1 MNTLSRRRFVRCIC
15 GMGILPMSPG
25 DMAAGA
31 ALVPFSGALGSAE
44 AQKSAPR
51 RPIIDITDLYHPP
64 QDPGDNFDLIAA
76 YALPE
81 VDLRAVIFDVTER
94 FRRPFTTPDGQYCD
108 PTGPR
113 DPGFIPVAQL
123 NYIFNRNVPCA
134 AAPFAAM
141 RAPDDT
147 MRDAPGFQQAGI
159 ELLIETLRTSA
170 EPVHIVS
177 FGSARPLAVAYNREP
192 ALLREKTALV
202 HLCAGAAPAGYIEWN
217 VQLDPH
223 AFVRILRSDL
233 PVAIYPCATDKGP
246 FDLGHHNCFW
256 KLENLHF
263 IREMAPRLQRYCA
276 FAFERSARSD
286 FLVAMDEDAPEDVFE
301 RVCGRPHN
309 VWETAV
315 WASVSGRRLMR
326 HEDGTHRLL
335 ATGEVLPGDTEIPD
349 GLRACRVDVR
359 DDGQFDFELV
369 ENGVSNFSIYHR
381 PDPKLNETAL
391 REALPALYASFRP

>member
-1 MNTLSRRRFVRCIC
+1 MNKLSRRGFVQSACC
-15 GMGILPMSPG
+15 V
-25 DMAAGA
+25 AAGA
-31 ALVPFSGALGSAE
+31 TVMPFHGALDRVE
-44 AQKSAPR
+44 AKEIESR
-51 RPIIDITDLYHPP
+51 RPVIDITDLYHPP

-141 RAPDDT
+141 RAPDDP

-159 ELLIETLRTSA
+159 ELLIETLRASA

-202 HLCAGAAPAGYIEWN
+202 HLCAGAAPTGYIEWN

-223 AFVRILRSDL
+223 AFARVLRSDL
-233 PVAIYPCATDKGP
+233 PVAVYPCATDKGP
-246 FDLGHHNCFW
+246 FDLGQYNGFW
-256 KLENLHF
+256 KLENLNF
-263 IREMAPRLQRYCA
+263 IRDLAPALQRYCA
-276 FAFERSARSD
+276 FAFERNARSD
-286 FLVAMDEDAPEDVFE
+286 FLVAMDEDVPPEFMD
-301 RVCGRPHN
+301 RVCNRPHN

-315 WASVSGRRLMR
+315 WANVSGRRLVR
-326 HEDGTHRLL
+326 RADGTHRLL
-335 ATGEVLPGDTEIPD
+335 AAREVLTGDVELPNE
-349 GLRACRVDVR
+349 LRPCHLEVR
-359 DDGQFDFELV
+359 DDGQFEFELA
-369 ENGVSNFSIYHR
+369 ENGVSNFFIYHR
-381 PDPKLNETAL
+381 PDPTLNETGL
-391 REALPALYASFRP
+391 REALPALYLSFRP